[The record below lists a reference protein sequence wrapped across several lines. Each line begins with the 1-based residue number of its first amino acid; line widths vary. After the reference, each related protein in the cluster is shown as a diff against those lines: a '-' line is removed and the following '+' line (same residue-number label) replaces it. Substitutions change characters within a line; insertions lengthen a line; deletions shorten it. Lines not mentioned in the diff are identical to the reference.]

1 MSAVASRSVTCCPR
15 PTDELTSD
23 LNQMVPGTAS
33 KRGPNMPASKWLT
46 EMDKW
51 SKKKYD
57 GSLDIC
63 MNGVVCGVIE
73 V

>member
-1 MSAVASRSVTCCPR
+1 MQ
-15 PTDELTSD
+15 LTPD
-23 LNQMVPGTAS
+23 LNQMVPGTAA

-46 EMDKW
+46 DMDNW
-51 SKKKYD
+51 SKKKYA

-63 MNGVVCGVIE
+63 MSGVVCGVIE